1 MWPGISRGLE
11 PNPIQLCFTVIILPR
26 DTQCNIVK
34 SAPQNVGHVT
44 VTLAAA
50 TMGVSELKRQ
60 VSVRTYYF
68 VLIWYN
74 IKLTLL
80 FIFKLWRLAE
90 NMHTDRQP
98 CNRNLRKSCLW
109 NVKYW
114 ALESGLGLKESGIQN
129 PSSTVNDWNPELT
142 ASEPKSKT
150 VLDSLPWGD
159 TSLL

>member
-34 SAPQNVGHVT
+34 SAPQNVGHAT

-60 VSVRTYYF
+60 VSVRTYCF

-74 IKLTLL
+74 SKLTLL
-80 FIFKLWRLAE
+80 FIFKLWRLAGRE
-90 NMHTDRQP
+90 HAYLSPTVLLECGKILLVDCEILRFGI
-98 CNRNLRKSCLW
+98 CNRAQGILNP
-109 NVKYW
+109 
-114 ALESGLGLKESGIQN
+114 ESKFHCD
-129 PSSTVNDWNPELT
+129 DWNPELT
-142 ASEPKSKT
+142 ARNPESKT
-150 VLDSLPWGD
+150 VLDSLPRGD
-159 TSLL
+159 T

>member
-34 SAPQNVGHVT
+34 SAPQNVGHAT

-60 VSVRTYYF
+60 VSVRTYCF

-80 FIFKLWRLAE
+80 FIFKLWRLAGRE
-90 NMHTDRQP
+90 HAYLSPTV
-98 CNRNLRKSCLW
+98 L
-109 NVKYW
+109 
-114 ALESGLGLKESGIQN
+114 LECGKILLVESGIQN

-142 ASEPKSKT
+142 ARNPESKT
-150 VLDSLPWGD
+150 VLDSLLRGD
-159 TSLL
+159 T

>member
-1 MWPGISRGLE
+1 MWPGISKGLE
-11 PNPIQLCFTVIILPR
+11 PNPIQLCFTVITLPR
-26 DTQCNIVK
+26 DMQCNIVK
-34 SAPQNVGHVT
+34 SAPQNAGHAT

-68 VLIWYN
+68 VLIWYD

-90 NMHTDRQP
+90 NMHTYRQP
-98 CNRNLRKSCLW
+98 CSWNLGNFCLW
-109 NVKYW
+109 NVKSC
-114 ALESGLGLKESGIQN
+114 ALESGIGLKESGIQN
-129 PSSTVNDWNPELT
+129 PSTTVNDWNPELT
-142 ASEPKSKT
+142 SRNPESKT

-159 TSLL
+159 T